1 MFHLSYSLIECR
13 LCTAGFFFLLAAF
26 SVKLKLRAGGWIE
39 LHTLCP
45 LLNDLPLI

>member
-1 MFHLSYSLIECR
+1 MFHLSYSLTEPG
-13 LCTAGFFFLLAAF
+13 LYTAGLLLAAF